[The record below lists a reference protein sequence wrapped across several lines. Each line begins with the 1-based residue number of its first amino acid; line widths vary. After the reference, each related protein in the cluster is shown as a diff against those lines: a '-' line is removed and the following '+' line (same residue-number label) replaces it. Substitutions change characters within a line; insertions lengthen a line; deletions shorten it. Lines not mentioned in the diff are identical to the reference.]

1 MDDGVLWKNTLQSIS
16 ENGLISNWV
25 WNMFSIIPAFFMSRL
40 TVWHSV
46 NIIFSLCHIQSTGL
60 SDFSCCKCPLPT
72 LKLEV
77 QADTWLWRKNKVT
90 RDVFERGSDSFGMF
104 CRNEICPYS
113 RFLDVVGNSE
123 AGLKSRWQGTA
134 KVVTKTF
141 PRKGISEILNLQII
155 AHFLRVPKVLLL
167 L

>member
-123 AGLKSRWQGTA
+123 AGSKKRMTRKCEGGDKNLSPKRHFRDIKSSNNRAFFEG
-134 KVVTKTF
+134 
-141 PRKGISEILNLQII
+141 S
-155 AHFLRVPKVLLL
+155 
-167 L
+167 